1 MRILLAAVL
10 MAASSSWAG
19 YTNVIPGVDVTG
31 AAPSG
36 DAKRPNQSGTILT
49 DGSGRP
55 VTALDVI
62 ANPPPGAQ
70 IQTSV
75 SNTGDLIGTVTLTRS
90 TVGTG
95 NFLANAVAV
104 TYTIQINGTE
114 SGVTIFADVSNADS
128 MPPVTD
134 AKQWETLTPNGLV
147 PVARPAS
154 TLGSVG
160 NNTFYANGYRWMKWR
175 AEAWCPTCGPT

>member
-1 MRILLAAVL
+1 MQGGRYEVRGLSTWTKIRIDATNGATVTVG
-10 MAASSSWAG
+10 ATYRQSPAPHGIQIAG
-19 YTNVIPGVDVTG
+19 MDAG
-31 AAPSG
+31 AP
-36 DAKRPNQSGTILT
+36 
-49 DGSGRP
+49 GSGP
-55 VTALDVI
+55 TTPIYA
-62 ANPPPGAQ
+62 
-70 IQTSV
+70 SV

-104 TYTIQINGTE
+104 TYTIQVNGTE
-114 SGVTIFADVSNADS
+114 SGVTIFADVSNADT

-175 AEAWCPTCGPT
+175 AEAWCPTCGPTVAVMYKAVLP